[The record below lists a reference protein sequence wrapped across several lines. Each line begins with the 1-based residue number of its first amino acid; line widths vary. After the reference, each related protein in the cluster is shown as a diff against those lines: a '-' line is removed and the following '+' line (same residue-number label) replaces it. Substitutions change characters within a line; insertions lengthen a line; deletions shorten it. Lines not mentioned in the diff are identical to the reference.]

1 MRLARG
7 ARACSSANSTP
18 EKVVAMRSR
27 TRRFA
32 IAIAITI
39 TIAAL
44 AVPAGVALATPP
56 KDLTPTQLGKGTFTE
71 RVKVNTPN
79 IKAKF
84 KRPSDF
90 IVLALVVGPGG
101 DTGWHTHPGPALVI
115 IKEGTFTLYD
125 GDDRKCR
132 PHRYGPGEAFVDE
145 GGGHVHIGRNETR
158 KPVKLLVTFIAPRG
172 AAPSTDADDPGN
184 CRF

>member
-1 MRLARG
+1 MLLG
-7 ARACSSANSTP
+7 ESAHP
-18 EKVVAMRSR
+18 KKVVAMRSSL
-27 TRRFA
+27 TRRLA
-32 IAIAITI
+32 IVVA
-39 TIAAL
+39 IAAL
-44 AVPAGVALATPP
+44 AVPAGVAVATPP
-56 KDLTPTQLGKGTFTE
+56 KGVTPTLLGRGTFTE

-90 IVLALVVGPGG
+90 TVLELVVDPGG
-101 DTGWHTHPGPALVI
+101 TTGWHSHPGPALVI

-125 GDDRKCR
+125 ADDRKCR
-132 PHRYGPGEAFVDE
+132 PHRYRAGQAFVDQ

-158 KPVKLLVTFIAPRG
+158 HPVKLLVTFIVPKG
-172 AAPSTDADDPGN
+172 AAPTIDAPRPGN